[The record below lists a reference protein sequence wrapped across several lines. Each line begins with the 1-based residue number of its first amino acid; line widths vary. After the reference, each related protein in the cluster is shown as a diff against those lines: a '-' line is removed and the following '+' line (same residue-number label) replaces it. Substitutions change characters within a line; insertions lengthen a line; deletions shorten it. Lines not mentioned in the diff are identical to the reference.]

1 MSRVQIAASAEIIHM
16 VIGLLQ
22 MDLRIP
28 ENQSLKGKRQ
38 VLLSLK
44 TRLRQ
49 KFNISISETEN
60 QDKWQLAT
68 LSAACVGTDQ
78 AGVNEMLNHVVDMAG
93 REREIEL
100 ISMRMEFL

>member
-1 MSRVQIAASAEIIHM
+1 M

-22 MDLRIP
+22 LKLRIP

-44 TRLRQ
+44 TRIRQ
-49 KFNISISETEN
+49 RFNVSVSEVED

-68 LSAACVGTDQ
+68 LAVVSVGTDRE
-78 AGVNEMLNHVVDMAG
+78 GVNRQLNHVADLAQEEQEAQVMD
-93 REREIEL
+93 L
-100 ISMRMEFL
+100 NMEFF